1 VIYPEIRNI
10 LKDPGKVK
18 KQARDELQN
27 AEEDK
32 IMKTKLTFIFILVY
46 SVCAAQMEDSL
57 MNIRGFCIEAPQSEN
72 LQQFI
77 SFMEN
82 DLAPNGI
89 NTLVL
94 RVDYNYEYKTY
105 PNLRNEETLSHR
117 DVKKLVKTARQNN
130 IRLIPQINLLGHQS
144 WHEHV
149 GNLLREYP
157 EFDETP
163 SVKMPEK
170 YEWPNEDGLY
180 CKSYCPLHPEV
191 HKVVFAIVDEIM
203 EAFKA
208 DAFHAGMDEVFYIGE
223 EDCPRCRGKDKAE
236 LFAGEVTLIRN
247 HLADKNQELWIWGDR
262 LLDGKITGL
271 GMWEASLNNT
281 SAAIDMI
288 PKDVVICDW
297 HYEKA
302 EPTAVIF
309 ALKGFRVIACPWN
322 KPDVTRAQLE
332 LIDAFRQNSNDLLK
346 ERFLGVMQTVWSP
359 SDRFLDLYYDDEKN
373 SNERAMGPVNSFNEM
388 VHYFKNGE

>member
-1 VIYPEIRNI
+1 
-10 LKDPGKVK
+10 
-18 KQARDELQN
+18 
-27 AEEDK
+27 
-32 IMKTKLTFIFILVY
+32 MKTKLTFIFILVY

-57 MNIRGFCIEAPQSEN
+57 MNIRGFCIEAPQPEN

-105 PNLRNEETLSHR
+105 PNLRNEEVLSHR
-117 DVKKLVKTARQNN
+117 DVKKLVRTARQNN
-130 IRLIPQINLLGHQS
+130 IRLIPHINLLGHQS
-144 WHEHV
+144 WHERV

-191 HKVVFAIVDEIM
+191 HDVVFALVDEIM

-247 HLADKNQELWIWGDR
+247 HLADKNRELWIWGDR

-302 EPTAVIF
+302 EPTAAMF

-332 LIDAFRQNSNDLLK
+332 LIDAFRQYSNDLLK
-346 ERFLGVMQTVWSP
+346 ERFLGVMQTIWSP
-359 SDRFLDLYYDDEKN
+359 PGRFLDMYYDDEKK
-373 SNERAMGPVNSFNEM
+373 SNDRTMGPVNSFKEM
-388 VHYFKNGE
+388 IHYFKNGD